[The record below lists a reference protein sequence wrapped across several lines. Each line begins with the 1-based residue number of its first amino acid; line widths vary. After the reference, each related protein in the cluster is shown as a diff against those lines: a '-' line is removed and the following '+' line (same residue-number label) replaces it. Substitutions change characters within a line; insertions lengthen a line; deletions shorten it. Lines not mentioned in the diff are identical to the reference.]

1 MSALFLTSYFFFRYR
16 PLFKQQTNPAYTEF
30 MKWILAILFFGVTS
44 AFAQPATD
52 TSNVKYKARIKS
64 IVDGQQET
72 LQSNL
77 QTDAVLYQDIFGP
90 CTGSGKGGIKA
101 SQNNFINE
109 LRTRV
114 QSVVDKIYSS
124 ESAPVKNFGKRGKS
138 EVEGDFTAEIKKR
151 SKKLIAY
158 VNGICEDSKPPV
170 QANSPP
176 TVNIRNLKPIT
187 WPTNSAKLIGDVVD
201 PDGDNLDYQ
210 WSKQGNPPGDIIAED
225 KQSSTPVTFAT
236 PGKYQYVLSV
246 NDGHDHFVSDT
257 VIVIVKAQ
265 PLVPIVNAGEDRVI
279 RWPENTV
286 KMKGSGSNPDG
297 SHVDF
302 NWIRTSVQETDN
314 IISPA
319 DPLTNIEFTQPGNYS
334 YRLTVTNGAGLKVS
348 DDVNVSVLPPIEN
361 TNLPP
366 NAFAGFD
373 TTIQWPDHSVT
384 LHGTASDPEN
394 EPIRILWKKVSDTP
408 GGTILSSRTPET
420 KVDNLEEGQ
429 YIFEISV
436 TDNQGQVATDRV
448 IVNVRP
454 PTAIKNNIPPTV
466 DAGPDQ
472 KIKLTSGVAILTATG
487 KDEDGTIVSYEW
499 TFISGKGNPEIIS
512 PTDSST
518 RVDKLTEGNYTFQVK
533 VTDNDRM
540 IGTDTVILKVSGPD
554 KKSLIWLWVLIGSLI
569 TIAAAGGSYYF
580 FIWYWRKKKVLVY
593 FLSKGEEEI
602 VHSIM
607 PESKTTDGYAVGH
620 CTRAKIK
627 EMRKK
632 RIPVRILNTTEL
644 TVHTPGVSRTYK
656 YSYKK
661 GALQL
666 KSVTSAETAGAYTNL
681 VATAS
686 GIDLNEVQLPAF
698 YIITLDT
705 PLLPIYKD
713 SLASIG
719 LKVIQRIPDN
729 SYVVLVQHEEQLAKL
744 HEMTYI
750 RVLSPYTPADTG
762 FLVHNKHN
770 NRDVVTGSDVKWI
783 LDVVLHRKEDTE
795 SVFTFLQQNE
805 IEITDS
811 GEGIFRIRIRPD
823 QSIAR
828 LLASNKYIQS
838 VYEYTPPEL
847 YNDRA
852 RVLVG
857 IDSAAPD
864 TGYIT
869 ERGEGEIIAVADT
882 GIDEEHADL
891 KNQILHT
898 KSWGRKENND
908 TSDPHGH
915 GTHVTGTIVGDGT
928 ASDGMIKGMAPAA
941 KVFFQSLLDDNG
953 LLCDLKLQLPA
964 LLQEAYDQGARIM
977 NISWGSNT
985 DSLYTFDSV
994 AMDRFAFENPEMLFV
1009 VSAGN
1014 QAAGKRDE
1022 QGNLLPGF
1030 GTIGSPAVTKNGLT
1044 VGASKSNRNDD
1055 NPEEIAPFSSK
1066 GPCKPERRIK
1076 PDIVAPGTSILSA
1089 KSGLAPDRNFE
1100 SFFKNPSYVFL
1111 SGTSMA
1117 TPVVAGAA
1125 ALVREY
1131 YRTKQDYGKPSA
1143 ALIKAT
1149 ILNGGKQLNAASAML
1164 RSKMIPNNNQG
1175 FGMLDMTMTIPNQ
1188 LNEFKLEY
1196 YDAFSNPGQLFM
1208 QTGEKRFFRIVIN
1221 KPTWLRI
1228 CMVFI
1233 DNPATGGQNDLDLI
1247 VRKEGDDPVWNGNS
1261 GINAT
1266 MGEELQEDQHD
1277 FVNTNE
1283 IIRMKDAEPGNYLI
1297 AVEATNVA
1305 QEGRIGFALVVTTG
1319 DLSATFSKTEL

>member
-1 MSALFLTSYFFFRYR
+1 
-16 PLFKQQTNPAYTEF
+16 
-30 MKWILAILFFGVTS
+30 MKWILVILFFGVT
-44 AFAQPATD
+44 AAVAQPGPD
-52 TSNVKYKARIKS
+52 TLNTKYKARIKA

-72 LQSNL
+72 LQSSL
-77 QTDAVLYQDIFGP
+77 QTDAVLYDNIFGP

-101 SQNNFINE
+101 AQNNFINE
-109 LRTRV
+109 LRARV

-138 EVEGDFTAEIKKR
+138 EVEDDFASEINKR
-151 SKKLIAY
+151 TKKLISY
-158 VNGICEDSKPPV
+158 VNGICEDNKPPEKP
-170 QANSPP
+170 NSAP
-176 TVNIRNLKPIT
+176 TVKIQPHKPIT
-187 WPTNSAKLIGDVVD
+187 WPMNSVKLVGDAVD
-201 PDGDNLDYQ
+201 NDGDNLVYQ
-210 WSKQGNPPGDIIAED
+210 WYKLGNPPGDLIAYERE
-225 KQSSTPVTFAT
+225 SSTQVTFAT
-236 PGKYQYVLSV
+236 PGMYQYVLSV
-246 NDGHDHFVSDT
+246 NDGHGHYAYDT
-257 VIVIVKAQ
+257 VPILVKEQ
-265 PLVPIVNAGEDRVI
+265 TLVPIVNAGPDRNI

-302 NWIRTSVQETDN
+302 NWIRTSVQATDH

-319 DPLTNIEFTQPGNYS
+319 DPLTSIAFTQPGNYS

-348 DDVNVSVLPPIEN
+348 DDVNVAVLPPIEN

-373 TTIQWPDHSVT
+373 TTIQGPEHSVT

-394 EPIRILWKKVSDTP
+394 EPFTVQWIKISDIP
-408 GGTILSSRTPET
+408 GGIIRAPGKAVTR
-420 KVDNLEEGQ
+420 VDDLQEGI
-429 YIFEISV
+429 YIFEIIV
-436 TDNQGQVATDRV
+436 TDNKGLVARDQVS
-448 IVNVRP
+448 INVQS
-454 PTAIKNNIPPTV
+454 PTVIKNKIPPTV

-472 KIKLTSGVAILTATG
+472 KIKQTPGVAILTATG
-487 KDEDGTIVSYEW
+487 RDEDGTIVSYEW

-512 PTDSST
+512 PADSST
-518 RVDKLTEGNYTFQVK
+518 RIDKLTEGSYTFQVK
-533 VTDNDRM
+533 VTDNDGM
-540 IGTDTVILKVSGPD
+540 FGTDTVILKISGPD
-554 KKSLIWLWVLIGSLI
+554 KNSLIWLWVLIGSLI
-569 TIAAAGGSYYF
+569 TVAAAGGSYYF
-580 FIWYWRKKKVLVY
+580 FLWYWRKRKVLVY
-593 FLSKGEEEI
+593 FLSKDEEEI

-627 EMRKK
+627 EMRKR

-644 TVHTPGVSRTYK
+644 TVYTPGVSRTYK

-686 GIDLNEVQLPAF
+686 GIDLNKVQLPGF

-729 SYVVLVQHEEQLAKL
+729 SYVVLVQHDEQLAKL
-744 HEMTYI
+744 HEMAYI

-762 FLVHNKHN
+762 FLIRKHHN
-770 NRDVVTGSDVKWI
+770 NRDVVTGSDAKWI
-783 LDVVLHRKEDTE
+783 LDIVLHRKEDTE
-795 SVFTFLQQNE
+795 TVFTFLRQNE
-805 IEITDS
+805 IEIADS

-823 QSIAR
+823 QQMAR

-857 IDSAAPD
+857 IDSAVPD

-869 ERGEGEIIAVADT
+869 EKGEGEIIAVADT
-882 GIDEEHADL
+882 GIDAEHADL
-891 KNQILHT
+891 KNQIIHT
-898 KSWGRKENND
+898 KSWGRAENND

-928 ASDGMIKGMAPAA
+928 ASNGTIRGMAPGA

-953 LLCDLKLQLPA
+953 QLCDLKLQLPA

-985 DSLYTFDSV
+985 DSLYNFDSV

-1014 QAAGKRDE
+1014 QAAGRRDE
-1022 QGNLLPGF
+1022 KGNLLPGF

-1044 VGASKSNRNDD
+1044 VGASKSNRNEE

-1100 SFFKNPSYVFL
+1100 SFFQNPAYVFL

-1125 ALVREY
+1125 ALIREY
-1131 YRTKQDYGKPSA
+1131 YRTKQDYSKPSA

-1164 RSKMIPNNNQG
+1164 RSKMVPNNNQG

-1188 LNEFKLEY
+1188 LNDFKLEY
-1196 YDAFSNPGQLFM
+1196 YDAFSKPGQLFM

-1221 KPTWLRI
+1221 QSTWLRI

-1319 DLSATFSKTEL
+1319 DLSALFSKTDI